1 MTDQFDV
8 CMTDYKAQ
16 LATLANPYF
25 PLSDGRP
32 AGWQI
37 SEDDTTPYE
46 GGDYFITLRPGSF
59 SHPQSTQ
66 EFEMNDWHVTT
77 VLYFK
82 YVEYKDIWSLFRAFR
97 HAVIS
102 LPESARLRTHGIYD
116 QSFSASEEAG
126 YLVDSQGNYTSFVV
140 QKLDC
145 LIRQKVRRQRAP
157 YSLGA

>member
-1 MTDQFDV
+1 MTDQFAV
-8 CMTDYKAQ
+8 VVADYKLQ

-25 PLSDGRP
+25 PASVGRA
-32 AGWQI
+32 AGWQV

-59 SHPQSTQ
+59 SHPQDTQ
-66 EFEMNDWHVTT
+66 GFEMNEWHVIT

-82 YVEYKDIWSLFRAFR
+82 YVEYKDIWSLFRTFR
-97 HAVIS
+97 NAVVS
-102 LPESARLRTHGIYD
+102 LPETKQLRTHGIYD
-116 QSFSASEEAG
+116 QTFSASEDAG